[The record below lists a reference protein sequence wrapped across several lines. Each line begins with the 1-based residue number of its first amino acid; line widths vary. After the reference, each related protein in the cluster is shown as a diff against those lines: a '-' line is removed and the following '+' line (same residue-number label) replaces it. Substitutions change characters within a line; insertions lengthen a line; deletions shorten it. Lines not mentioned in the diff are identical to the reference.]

1 MKPAGAMRLGTCPR
15 WAPRRQ
21 AGGTLSD
28 VDESGLGQKLPP
40 WHDRHPSPPGR
51 AAPRPPM

>member
-21 AGGTLSD
+21 AGGSPSD
-28 VDESGLGQKLPP
+28 ADE
-40 WHDRHPSPPGR
+40 
-51 AAPRPPM
+51 